1 MRRGKRRMK
10 EMKKMLMIVIVI
22 IGIMLI
28 MGAMRKQPPSE
39 WREYVVHS
47 GDTISSIAVEITP
60 NSEDY
65 RDNMRYIIK
74 KNNIENGLIYPGQVI
89 FVPVVKGE

>member
-1 MRRGKRRMK
+1 
-10 EMKKMLMIVIVI
+10 
-22 IGIMLI
+22 
-28 MGAMRKQPPSE
+28 MRKILGILVVVIAVMLLMGLRKSEPTE

-65 RDNMRYIIK
+65 RDNMRYIID
-74 KNNIENGLIYPGQVI
+74 KNEIENGMIFPGQVI
-89 FVPVVKGE
+89 LVPVVEE

>member
-1 MRRGKRRMK
+1 
-10 EMKKMLMIVIVI
+10 MKKMLMIVLII

-28 MGAMRKQPPSE
+28 MGAMQKQPPSE

-65 RDNMRYIIK
+65 RDNMRYIID
-74 KNNIENGLIYPGQVI
+74 KNEIENGMIFPGQVI
-89 FVPVVKGE
+89 LVPVVEE